1 MTTAPEE
8 SPVDLGVQNER
19 TTLAWRR
26 TNLTALG
33 AAAVVARV
41 SGRSEVALLVLA
53 GALLVTAGVGRRAD
67 VRALLR
73 ARALAAM
80 SSAPGQPELATPQ
93 GVLAAT
99 ALTVGLAVVALAVVA
114 VT

>member
-8 SPVDLGVQNER
+8 RPVDLGVQNER

-33 AAAVVARV
+33 TAALVARV
-41 SGRSEVALLVLA
+41 SGRSDVALLILA
-53 GALLVTAGVGRRAD
+53 VALLVTAGVGRRAD
-67 VRALLR
+67 VRAAGR
-73 ARALAAM
+73 SAALDAAIH
-80 SSAPGQPELATPQ
+80 PELATPR

-99 ALTVGLAVVALAVVA
+99 ALTVGLAAAALLVVALA
-114 VT
+114 